1 MNFKYITPWNQRVKH
16 TLKKSSI
23 TSNQKLQSILAV
35 GAVIASCLSLSSCVE
50 PNGTNYG
57 TSFSTLQQQGYQL
70 NALPRGYRSET
81 ISGSTYFYHKGKY
94 YRRSSTG
101 YIETQAP
108 RNSQYYNEYEQ
119 LRQYDY
125 RDNLPQ
131 DGYQSETISGV
142 TYYYRN
148 GNYYRRTSRGYEEI
162 NAPRNSQ
169 FHNQHELPRQNDFRD
184 NRYDRDNKYDR
195 GNRYDSR
202 NDPRN
207 GLGEV
212 ITQLPSGYRAL
223 SYQGRQYYLVGD
235 SYYTSNNGVYSRVS
249 RPY

>member
-1 MNFKYITPWNQRVKH
+1 MNSKHITAWNQRAKH
-16 TLKKSSI
+16 PLKESSI
-23 TSNQKLQSILAV
+23 SSNQKLRSILAV

-50 PNGTNYG
+50 PNGSNYGTNYG
-57 TSFSTLQQQGYQL
+57 TSFTTLQQQGYQL

-125 RDNLPQ
+125 RDNLPP

-148 GNYYRRTSRGYEEI
+148 GKYYRRSSRGYEEI

-169 FHNQHELPRQNDFRD
+169 FHNRHELLRQDDFKKTDLIEATDMIAATIRETGSVKSSPNSQAAIGYFLIKED
-184 NRYDRDNKYDR
+184 NT
-195 GNRYDSR
+195 
-202 NDPRN
+202 
-207 GLGEV
+207 
-212 ITQLPSGYRAL
+212 I
-223 SYQGRQYYLVGD
+223 
-235 SYYTSNNGVYSRVS
+235 
-249 RPY
+249 